1 MNKTSDKTVFKRK
14 LEDQKKQDINPKVV
28 KIVLFSLITIL
39 LAVIFVLP
47 NFFENRN
54 SLDKSNIEE
63 LALTQDDS
71 VLKMRPLAKTAEYEL
86 SDKIQYLI
94 SKGIDFWGAEY
105 ISEITNLR
113 DQGETAFLIEQ
124 YDIALA
130 SYRKALDLTVPLE
143 ISIPNRLIDTISQGQ
158 SSLLMG
164 KREDALNFF
173 EIALLIEPNS
183 TIASTGF
190 DRALKLDEVIAL
202 TSLGQQYFNNEK
214 FEESIITFKEAL
226 IIDSQWQDA
235 IDGLALSIEMFDEQ
249 QFNHFLSSGYKFMRE
264 NNFNESRKAFEKA
277 TKISPLSFEITQAM
291 DELNNSERIYKI
303 KTLRYEGLIQETK
316 ENWTDA
322 KAKYSEIL
330 QLDPN
335 IDSVRINIDRVNKR
349 INLKNEM
356 EFFIN
361 NSDKLNDEEK
371 FSQATL
377 SLKKAEN
384 IKIIGPKLEE
394 QINKLK
400 QILIIAAKPLDVVF
414 ISDTQ
419 TNVTI
424 YKVGNLGAFDK
435 KVLELKPGK
444 YTGIGSR
451 RGFRDVRLE
460 FLVSPEQSEQ
470 IIRIACKDPI

>member
-1 MNKTSDKTVFKRK
+1 
-14 LEDQKKQDINPKVV
+14 
-28 KIVLFSLITIL
+28 IL

-63 LALTQDDS
+63 LTSTQDDS

-105 ISEITNLR
+105 ISEITDLR

-143 ISIPNRLIDTISQGQ
+143 ISIPNRLIDSISQGQ

-183 TIASTGF
+183 TIASNGF
-190 DRALKLDEVIAL
+190 DRALKLDEVVAL

-214 FEESIITFKEAL
+214 YEKSTITFKEAL

-249 QFNHFLSSGYKFMRE
+249 QFNHFLSSGYKFIRE

-277 TKISPLSFEITQAM
+277 TEIFPLSFEITQAI

-303 KTLRYEGLIQETK
+303 KTLRYEGLIHETK

-335 IDSVRINIDRVNKR
+335 IDSVRINLDRVNKR
-349 INLKNEM
+349 INLKNEI
-356 EFFIN
+356 E
-361 NSDKLNDEEK
+361 
-371 FSQATL
+371 
-377 SLKKAEN
+377 
-384 IKIIGPKLEE
+384 
-394 QINKLK
+394 
-400 QILIIAAKPLDVVF
+400 
-414 ISDTQ
+414 
-419 TNVTI
+419 
-424 YKVGNLGAFDK
+424 
-435 KVLELKPGK
+435 
-444 YTGIGSR
+444 
-451 RGFRDVRLE
+451 
-460 FLVSPEQSEQ
+460 
-470 IIRIACKDPI
+470 

>member
-1 MNKTSDKTVFKRK
+1 MLFRQLFDKTSSTY
-14 LEDQKKQDINPKVV
+14 
-28 KIVLFSLITIL
+28 T
-39 LAVIFVLP
+39 
-47 NFFENRN
+47 
-54 SLDKSNIEE
+54 
-63 LALTQDDS
+63 
-71 VLKMRPLAKTAEYEL
+71 
-86 SDKIQYLI
+86 YLI
-94 SKGIDFWGAEY
+94 SSGIG
-105 ISEITNLR
+105 
-113 DQGETAFLIEQ
+113 
-124 YDIALA
+124 
-130 SYRKALDLTVPLE
+130 
-143 ISIPNRLIDTISQGQ
+143 
-158 SSLLMG
+158 
-164 KREDALNFF
+164 
-173 EIALLIEPNS
+173 
-183 TIASTGF
+183 
-190 DRALKLDEVIAL
+190 
-202 TSLGQQYFNNEK
+202 
-214 FEESIITFKEAL
+214 KEAL

-277 TKISPLSFEITQAM
+277 TEIFPLSFEITQAI
-291 DELNNSERIYKI
+291 DELNNSERIYRI

-335 IDSVRINIDRVNKR
+335 IDSARINIDRVNKR

-377 SLKKAEN
+377 NLKKAEN